1 MAITRGQHSLI
12 SLAQSRRLRSR
23 AVPYGQPPKRP
34 LVRRAHQNGNKSARL
49 LPLLVHADH
58 QDGRTEPQQ
67 SRDDE
72 SSEYVSCVCQSN
84 AGSNTESRGSN
95 LDSGSRWL
103 ECEGPAGCDELVT
116 PQAEGELE

>member
-23 AVPYGQPPKRP
+23 AVPYGQPPQRP
-34 LVRRAHQNGNKSARL
+34 LVHRAHQNGCKSTRH

-72 SSEYVSCVCQSN
+72 SSEYVSCVRQSN
-84 AGSNTESRGSN
+84 AASDAESRGSN
-95 LDSGSRWL
+95 LDNGCRWL
-103 ECEGPAGCDELVT
+103 GCEDPASCDELVT